1 MQRKGGGKTSG
12 KKGDKQGRGGGRDNP
27 SVHYRNLQILAFPL
41 VILFTVIRAL
51 AFQIWVVLVFIYR
64 HRHLALPCKIQK
76 ASATDS
82 DHDKVQ
88 VSVSVESPGQGHSQA
103 DGGDMASRKGDVVQ
117 DPAVDLQKYY
127 HRRAFE
133 HISKALK
140 IDEEDKGR
148 KEYAVELYK
157 KGILELEKGIAVDLV
172 GHGEGADRARRLQE
186 KMKANLGMAKDRLGC
201 LEEMIQKEA
210 RIYHG
215 NVDNIG
221 SGICRVHSAATTPTS
236 SRARS
241 ISESG
246 NGGGGGSLERK
257 TSDSSIK
264 GGGPTERQPS
274 PAVQRRVLTYKSNTL
289 PRAKPPRALPSPTS
303 SPVRK
308 PAVRVPSNATPSE
321 ASAAPVSRNLSLPI
335 QGIDTGRPAIKR
347 NHIKRS
353 SSHQELSKG
362 KKSGRT
368 GKKLSPNFKN
378 VDRKL
383 ATLIL
388 DEIIDQGPMVQFSD
402 IAGQET
408 AKQALQE
415 IVILP
420 ALRPELFTGLRAP
433 ARGLLLFGPPGNGKT
448 MLAKAVASE
457 SNFTFFNISAA
468 TLTSK
473 YVGEGEKLVRALF
486 AVARE
491 LQPSIIFL
499 DEIDS
504 LLCERREGEHEASRR
519 LKTEFLIEFDGVH
532 SNPEERVLVMGASN
546 RPQDLDDAVL
556 RRFAKRIYVTM
567 PDKETR
573 ILLFTKLLEKHKNP
587 LTKKEVDH
595 LSGLTDGYSG
605 SDITALSKDAAL
617 GPIRELPPEQ
627 VRDVDLSQVRS
638 IQMVDFLDSLKKIR
652 HSVPQG
658 LMDKFDRWNKEFG
671 DVTSC

>member
-321 ASAAPVSRNLSLPI
+321 A
-335 QGIDTGRPAIKR
+335 
-347 NHIKRS
+347 
-353 SSHQELSKG
+353 G